1 MLIEQIVMTLV
12 ILTALGLFNLRLFQ
26 LYSFLRLGKDE
37 KRFGNLGG
45 RIARELRV
53 VAGQQK
59 LLQWTF
65 PGVMHFF
72 IFWGF
77 VILFTTIVE
86 AFGTVYVQG
95 FALPFIGRQG
105 WFGAIQDLLTVL
117 VLVGIAMAFYIRK
130 VQKPGRFRGS
140 HLKEADYIL
149 FSITGI
155 MLTILGLRAT
165 EIALGHFPY
174 PREWTFAS
182 NLVSQV
188 IFERMGPLGVDAW
201 NTIFLWWHSLI
212 ILGFLVYLG
221 YSKHLHIITAPFNVM
236 FSSAPERPR
245 GALKPLHIDMEN
257 MSEDEVLGAAKITD
271 LSWKQALDL
280 YTCTECGR
288 CQSACPAWNT
298 GKVLSP
304 KLLIMDLRD
313 HLFDVG
319 PALLR
324 KKRDEEGPPLPS
336 WTPAPIKKFMKE
348 GPPAKARAKFL
359 AVRDKFL
366 GPQEVGELPS
376 LNPDVI
382 EDEVIWSCTTCG
394 ACVYNCPVD
403 IEHIDTI
410 LDMRRN
416 LVMMESRFPKEI
428 QTALTNLENSGNP
441 WGQSQQSRLD
451 WTEGIEGIPVLG
463 QSEDSAEQYEVL
475 YWVGCAGAFEDRNK
489 KVVRA
494 FAHLMKEAGV
504 SFAIL
509 GPNENCNGDPA
520 RRLGHEYLFQE
531 MAKMNI
537 ETLDGFGVKRVVTA
551 CPHCFNTLANE
562 YPQFGGNYQVRHH
575 SEFLAELVEQGRLK
589 IKQDYIPS
597 VAYHD
602 PCYTARHNDII
613 DAPRKILKQ
622 AGAPVQELHR
632 HGRNTFCCGAGG
644 GRMWMEERVGK
655 KMNIDRTDEA
665 IAVGTDVIGVGCPFC
680 HIMLDDGVKER
691 GADDKMKVRDLAQI
705 LEEIV
710 SPASDKLLAVVS
722 GGTAGREHEGTTGE
736 DSPGTTDQPGGGP
749 D

>member
-1 MLIEQIVMTLV
+1 LLIEAIIMTLV
-12 ILTALGLFNLRLFQ
+12 ILTALGLFQLRLFQ

-37 KRFGNLGG
+37 NRFKNPGG
-45 RIARELRV
+45 RVARELKV

-59 LLQWTF
+59 LLQWTL

-77 VILFTTIVE
+77 VILFTTIIE
-86 AFGTVYVQG
+86 AFGRVYSRD
-95 FALPFIGRQG
+95 FALPFIGRLG
-105 WFGAIQDLLTVL
+105 WFGGFQDLLTCL
-117 VLVGIAMAFYIRK
+117 VLIGIGMAFYIRK

-149 FSITGI
+149 FSISGI
-155 MLTILGLRAT
+155 MVTILGLRAT
-165 EIALGHFPY
+165 EITLGNFPY
-174 PREWTFAS
+174 PESWTFAS
-182 NLVSQV
+182 TAVSKLV
-188 IFERMGPLGVDAW
+188 FDRMGPLGVDAW
-201 NTIFLWWHSLI
+201 NTVFLWWHSLI

-221 YSKHLHIITAPFNVM
+221 YSKHLHIITAPLNVL

-257 MSEDEVLGAAKITD
+257 MSEDEVLGASKITD
-271 LSWKQALDL
+271 LSWKQLLDT

-336 WTPAPIKKFMKE
+336 WTPEPIKKFMKE
-348 GPPAKARAKFL
+348 GPPAKLRTALLK
-359 AVRDKFL
+359 VRDKYL
-366 GPQEVGELPS
+366 GPQEIEELPS

-382 EDEVIWSCTTCG
+382 EDEVIWACTTCG

-416 LVMMESRFPKEI
+416 LVMMESRFPREM
-428 QTALTNLENSGNP
+428 QTALTNLENAGNP
-441 WGQSQQSRLD
+441 WGQSQQARLD
-451 WTEGIEGIPVLG
+451 WTDGLEIPVLG
-463 QSEDSAEQYEVL
+463 QTADSADQFEVL

-494 FAHLMKEAGV
+494 FAKLMKEAGV
-504 SFAIL
+504 TFAIL
-509 GPNENCNGDPA
+509 GPSENCNGDPA

-531 MAKMNI
+531 MAKRNI

-562 YPQFGGNYQVRHH
+562 YPQFDGNYQVRHH

-589 IKQDYIPS
+589 IQRDFEDS

-613 DAPRKILKQ
+613 AAPRKILKE
-622 AGAPVQELHR
+622 AGAPTKELHR
-632 HGRNTFCCGAGG
+632 HGRHTFCCGAGG
-644 GRMWMEERVGK
+644 GRMWMEERQGK
-655 KMNIDRTDEA
+655 KVNIDRTDEA
-665 IAVGTDVIGVGCPFC
+665 IAVGVDVIGVGCPFC

-691 GADDKMKVRDLAQI
+691 GAEDDMRVRDLAQI

-710 SPASDKLLAVVS
+710 EPAASKMLPQVRA
-722 GGTAGREHEGTTGE
+722 
-736 DSPGTTDQPGGGP
+736 
-749 D
+749 